1 MSISPQSTLGILSSG
16 KYKDLAWDVIRAYL
30 EYTEG
35 SSGKEES
42 SDGISVNRE
51 RFETQNRQEMAY
63 RNKLHED
70 NIIEIAAL
78 SSYFAEVKEEDIDDL
93 RTLVENADNVFL
105 QDPAAF
111 NVISEEAA
119 GFFAGDRTAEDVLS
133 IIQNRT
139 KTIVSEG

>member
-1 MSISPQSTLGILSSG
+1 M
-16 KYKDLAWDVIRAYL
+16 IRAYL

-35 SSGKEES
+35 SSSGEDS

-70 NIIEIAAL
+70 TLKEIAAL
-78 SSYFAEVKEEDIDDL
+78 SSYFVEVKEEDLDTL
-93 RTLVENADNVFL
+93 RTLVENANTVFL